1 MSLHL
6 ERQVFAGDDATVL
19 LGAFQQAA
27 YFNARTARRYQRLA
41 ASAFRVAV
49 LAADVDVAPAV
60 GVLGRALGPGDPLL
74 QEWTVVVVSPHFAGA
89 LIAHDVG
96 DRGIESERRF
106 DYVVTFDRG
115 TVLEAAA
122 SMLRRVQPWED
133 GGGLSHLR

>member
-6 ERQVFAGDDATVL
+6 ERQVFAGDNATVL

-27 YFNARTARRYQRLA
+27 YFNARTARRYERLA

-49 LAADVDVAPAV
+49 LAADVDVEPAV

-96 DRGIESERRF
+96 DRGLEAERRF
-106 DYVVTFDRG
+106 DYVVTFDRDV
-115 TVLEAAA
+115 VLEAAA
-122 SMLRRVQPWED
+122 SMLRRMQPWED
-133 GGGLSHLR
+133 GGGLAHLR